1 MNLEARKDLARRRF
15 GQLNGSMI
23 IIGLSDISKRKK
35 KRSRGRVKGP
45 AWGQERHGA
54 QASHCICIAG
64 LLVLFRNEKVWF
76 VLLEDDGNSCMVT
89 YLRTWIYSRLEPIET
104 QGRSH
109 EDVIRFLVV
118 LIYQM
123 NA

>member
-1 MNLEARKDLARRRF
+1 
-15 GQLNGSMI
+15 
-23 IIGLSDISKRKK
+23 
-35 KRSRGRVKGP
+35 
-45 AWGQERHGA
+45 
-54 QASHCICIAG
+54 
-64 LLVLFRNEKVWF
+64 
-76 VLLEDDGNSCMVT
+76 MVT